1 VKARSVLVIGAGIQ
15 GRAAIHDL
23 ERSPDVD
30 RVIAADLDG
39 PAVEQ
44 YLGAIAAK
52 KTEAAAVDV
61 RDPAQLR
68 RLMARGVGV
77 AIALVPLKFEAAVAT
92 AAVEAGTNLV
102 TTNYAQSVAALDHQ
116 ARAHGVTI
124 VPEAGFDPGI
134 DLVILARV
142 LSAFDHVETLN
153 SYGSGIPAPECK
165 DANVLNYKISWS
177 WEGVLAAY
185 WRPARVITNGAEV
198 VAAREEIFRPA
209 WRHEVAVDGVGPL
222 EAYVNGDAVAIAE
235 RAGIRGTLRHAG
247 RYTLR
252 WPGHC
257 DFWQKLA
264 ALGLLDDTPPGDGG
278 LSPREFL
285 SRHLE
290 PQLHYGPAERDMIIL
305 RVDVVG
311 IRQGRRS
318 ARRYELVE
326 YRDLQTGMLAMSRA
340 VGYSASIVAQML
352 VSGEIRRLGVAS
364 PIHDIPPGQFFEAL
378 AGRGIRILEQEIDPA
393 ECYVPD
399 PAARPGS
406 R

>member
-1 VKARSVLVIGAGIQ
+1 MKARTVLVIGAGIQ
-15 GRAAIHDL
+15 GRTAIHDL
-23 ERSPDVD
+23 ERSPHVD

-52 KTEAAAVDV
+52 KTEAAPVDV

-68 RLMARGVGV
+68 RLMSRDVGV
-77 AIALVPLKFEAAVAT
+77 AIALVPLKFEPAVAA

-102 TTNYAQSVAALDHQ
+102 TTNYAKSVDALEDQ
-116 ARAHGVTI
+116 ARARGVTI

-165 DANVLNYKISWS
+165 DANALNYKISWS

-185 WRPARVITNGAEV
+185 WRPARVITNGAEL

-209 WRHEVAVDGVGPL
+209 WRHEVTVDGVGPL
-222 EAYVNGDAVAIAE
+222 EAYVNGDAVAVAE
-235 RAGIRGTLRHAG
+235 LAGIRGTVRHAG

-257 DFWQKLA
+257 DFWQKVA
-264 ALGLLDDTPPGDGG
+264 ALGLLDDTPRGDGG

-290 PQLHYGPAERDMIIL
+290 PQLHYGPTERDMIIL

-311 IRQGRRS
+311 TRQGRRS
-318 ARRYELVE
+318 ARRYELVD
-326 YRDLQTGMLAMSRA
+326 YRDLQTGTLAMSRA
-340 VGYSASIVAQML
+340 VGYPASIVAQMVL
-352 VSGEIRRLGVAS
+352 SGEIRRRGVAS
-364 PIHDIPPGQFFEAL
+364 PIRDIPPGPFFEAL
-378 AGRGIRILEQEIDPA
+378 AQRGIRIVEQEIDPA

-399 PAARPGS
+399 PAAKP
-406 R
+406 